1 VVSAPALSF
10 NRSRAA
16 PAKRR
21 VEGMGMKV
29 RIGVGPVP
37 VAGAEPA
44 VGPALAELVDELEAH
59 HVDSVWLSDLVS
71 DRRSADPLIGLAYA
85 AGRTERL
92 KLGTGVLVLP
102 GRNPALVAA
111 QLAGLAAVAPGRVLP
126 AFGVRPAQPADRT
139 MFPVPDGQRGEVF
152 EEALGVVRAL
162 LTEPVVTHHGRFFH
176 LDEASVAPLPAKP
189 LDLWLGGRLPVG
201 MRRVGRLGDGW
212 LGSFVTPEEAADC
225 RAQIERAAAE
235 AGREIEEDHYGTNLL
250 VLPDDADPDTLDPL
264 RLRARA
270 RRPDLDPE
278 RLICRG
284 WAAARAEIG
293 RFVDAGLTK
302 FVVRPAVPVPSPRAF
317 LDQFAT
323 ELMPLQT

>member
-1 VVSAPALSF
+1 
-10 NRSRAA
+10 
-16 PAKRR
+16 
-21 VEGMGMKV
+21 MGMKV
-29 RIGVGPVP
+29 RIGIGPIP
-37 VAGAEPA
+37 LAGAEPA

-59 HVDSVWLSDLVS
+59 DVDSIWLSDLVS
-71 DRRSADPLIGLAYA
+71 DRNSADPLIGLAYA

-111 QLAGLAAVAPGRVLP
+111 QLAGLSALAPGRVLP
-126 AFGVRPAQPADRT
+126 AFGVRPARLSDRT
-139 MFPVPDGQRGEVF
+139 MFPVPTARGAQPASDPRAGGRGEVF
-152 EEALGVVRAL
+152 EEALAVVRAL
-162 LTEPVVTHHGRFFH
+162 LTEPVVTHHGRYFH
-176 LDEASVAPLPAKP
+176 LEEASVGPLPAKP

-201 MRRVGRLGDGW
+201 MRRIGRLGDGW

-235 AGREIEEDHYGTNLL
+235 AGRRIEEDHYGTNLL
-250 VLPDDADPDTLDPL
+250 VVPDGADPAGLKEFG
-264 RLRARA
+264 RRARS

-278 RLICRG
+278 QLVSRG
-284 WAAARAEIG
+284 WAAARARIR

-302 FVVRPAVPVPSPRAF
+302 FVVRPAVAVGSRRAF
-317 LDQFAT
+317 LDQFTA